1 MKDAFKPFIAHSQ
14 CCDSLLL
21 LMRPRMYV
29 SCKCGATAVDAG
41 NGLYHRLNVKEGVQL
56 PPFYYQNKKGS
67 LIMVRK
73 KKR

>member
-1 MKDAFKPFIAHSQ
+1 
-14 CCDSLLL
+14 
-21 LMRPRMYV
+21 MRPRMYV